1 MGLFKR
7 NRVQTPNIPSVS
19 APTLTDV
26 TKSGTDTGVFQ
37 KRVLKALDLVA
48 ISTRKSGR
56 DIPTVVYSKIRSIDD
71 VLRPLTD
78 YIVLKGGC
86 SPEQEHLFFGIVER
100 HIPESL
106 QTFMNVNPRDRIPGS
121 EPEKM
126 VVEQFDLMEQKSR
139 EFDHLVR
146 EGAMDA
152 LLAQTYFM
160 DMHLNG

>member
-26 TKSGTDTGVFQ
+26 TKSGTDTSFFQ
-37 KRVLKALDLVA
+37 KKVLKALDVIA
-48 ISTRKSGR
+48 VSTRKAGR

-78 YIVLKGGC
+78 YVVLKGGC
-86 SPEQEHLFFGIVER
+86 SPEQEHLFFGMVEQ

-106 QTFMNVNPRDRIPGS
+106 QKFMNVNPRDRMPGS
-121 EPEKM
+121 EAEKLA
-126 VVEQFDLMEQKSR
+126 VEQFDLMEKKSR
-139 EFDHLVR
+139 EFDHMVR
-146 EGAMDA
+146 SGAMDA
-152 LLAQTYFM
+152 LQAQTYFV
-160 DMHLNG
+160 DMHLNR